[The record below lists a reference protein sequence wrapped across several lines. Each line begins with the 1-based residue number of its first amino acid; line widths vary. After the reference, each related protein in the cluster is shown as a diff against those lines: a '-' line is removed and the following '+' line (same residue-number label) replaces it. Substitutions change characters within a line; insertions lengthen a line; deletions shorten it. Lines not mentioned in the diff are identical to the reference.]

1 MNHTEKTAT
10 TSLLATVKSHMAEN
24 GMGELPGASPRV
36 GIALSGGADSMALLH
51 IAISLG
57 WTPVALHCNFGLR
70 GAESDRDEAFVTR
83 HCAKSGIELHKT
95 RFDVGARTG
104 HTGESVEM
112 ACRELRYDWF
122 AQMAIEK
129 KLAAIALGHH
139 RDDNVETFLLNI
151 LRGCGTG
158 GAKGIPSRRGIYI
171 RPLLP
176 LSREEIRR
184 YLTEN
189 GIDHIT
195 DSSNLSNDYSR
206 NKIRNLILPA
216 LEECFPGGTSRIDTS
231 IRHIAA
237 DNRLLRALVEE
248 KRDAYISADGRICLR
263 QLLDHEPEGT
273 TLLYHLLDGDLDA
286 EAIRKLA
293 ASTGASGKFITG
305 RSGRRYLLDRGALIP
320 ITATGPADA
329 DSETEHLLEIDPEK
343 LPRGGEA
350 TIITTRD
357 GTTLRAGIISRKDF
371 APRRDPAFA
380 WFDSALL
387 DSPSPLT
394 LHHPRTGQRITPF
407 GMKGSRLLSDIFS
420 DMKMPVTD
428 KHSQWVM
435 SSGPDT
441 IWIAGVKNSALYP
454 ITPSTEN
461 ILMFHMVKSGEKS

>member
-1 MNHTEKTAT
+1 MNLTDKTAT
-10 TSLLATVKSHMAEN
+10 SPLLATVKSHMAEN
-24 GMGELPGASPRV
+24 GMGELLDASPRV

-57 WTPVALHCNFGLR
+57 WIPVALHCNFGLR

-83 HCAKSGIELHKT
+83 HCAQLGIELHKT
-95 RFDVGARTG
+95 RFDVGYRMS

-122 AQMAIEK
+122 AQTAIDK
-129 KLAAIALGHH
+129 KLVAIALGHH
-139 RDDNVETFLLNI
+139 RDDNVETALLNL

-158 GAKGIPSRRGIYI
+158 GAKGIPPRRGIYI

-176 LSREEIRR
+176 LSRQDITG
-184 YLTEN
+184 YLAAN

-206 NKIRNLILPA
+206 NKIRNIILPA

-248 KRDAYISADGRICLR
+248 KRDSYISVDGRICLR
-263 QLLDHEPEGT
+263 ELLGREPEGA

-293 ASTGASGKFITG
+293 ASTRASGKFITG
-305 RSGRRYLLDRGALIP
+305 RSGRRYLLDRGSLIP
-320 ITATGPADA
+320 LMATGPTDA
-329 DSETEHLLEIDPEK
+329 DTETEYLLEIDLEK

-350 TIITTRD
+350 TIITTCD
-357 GTTLRAGIISRKDF
+357 GSTLRAGIISHRDF
-371 APRRDPAFA
+371 APLRDPSYA
-380 WFDSALL
+380 WFDTALL
-387 DSPSPLT
+387 CSHHPLT
-394 LHHPRTGQRITPF
+394 LHHPRLGERITPF

-420 DMKMPVTD
+420 DMKIPVTD
-428 KHSQWVM
+428 KQRQWVM

-454 ITPSTEN
+454 VTPSTEN